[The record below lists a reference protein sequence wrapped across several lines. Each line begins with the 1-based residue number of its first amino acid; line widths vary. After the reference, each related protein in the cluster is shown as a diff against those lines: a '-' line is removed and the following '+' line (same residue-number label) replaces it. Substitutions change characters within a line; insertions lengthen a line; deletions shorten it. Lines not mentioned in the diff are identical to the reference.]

1 RRHTRSDR
9 DWSSDVCSSDLE
21 AEPRELFVRS
31 ASRHGRPVVTMR
43 ARDLGDAC
51 VVDVELEAR
60 EDGAEPR
67 SYSFA
72 DAQQASTFVTEARSE
87 ERRVGKEWRCRG
99 AQSV

>member
-1 RRHTRSDR
+1 MKRPGRSNPE
-9 DWSSDVCSSDLE
+9 E

-31 ASRHGRPVVTMR
+31 ASRYGRPVVTMR

-51 VVDVELEAR
+51 VVDVEVEAR

-72 DAQQASTFVTEARSE
+72 DAQQASTFVTEAVE
-87 ERRVGKEWRCRG
+87 ALVYLGCEIH
-99 AQSV
+99 A

>member
-1 RRHTRSDR
+1 MRRPGRANAD
-9 DWSSDVCSSDLE
+9 E

-31 ASRHGRPVVTMR
+31 ASRHGRSVVTMR

-51 VVDVELEAR
+51 IVDIEVEGR

-72 DAQQASTFVTEARSE
+72 DAQQASTFVTEAVE
-87 ERRVGKEWRCRG
+87 ALVYLGCEIH
-99 AQSV
+99 A

>member
-1 RRHTRSDR
+1 MRRGGRQQA
-9 DWSSDVCSSDLE
+9 
-21 AEPRELFVRS
+21 AEPEQRELFVRS

-51 VVDVELEAR
+51 VVDVEVDGRE

-72 DAQQASTFVTEARSE
+72 DAQQASTFVTEAVE
-87 ERRVGKEWRCRG
+87 ALVYLGCEIH
-99 AQSV
+99 A